1 MGVYPV
7 MFFKRAELID
17 DAIIVNHE
25 KIHFRQQLELL
36 ILPFYIF
43 YLINYLINRVK
54 YKNHD
59 QAYREICFER
69 EAYRHDLDLHYLQ
82 KRKVYSWIKEWRM

>member
-1 MGVYPV
+1 MAVYPF
-7 MFFKRAELID
+7 MFFKRAELMD
-17 DAIIVNHE
+17 DNVIVNHE
-25 KIHFRQQLELL
+25 KIHFKQQLELL

-54 YKNHD
+54 YTNHD

-69 EAYRHDLDLHYLQ
+69 EAYRHDRDLQYLQ